1 MWQDKALK
9 VAEKKSLLIYQSDGF
24 VASERKSAF
33 PLHNKHKKHQVN
45 PGKGN
50 YNMTQNKNK
59 KGIAKKALSISL
71 VAAMLA
77 TSNVPVWASGFEA
90 VDPTAEGFAVESAA
104 PETEAVDSTED
115 VTTLGATINTK
126 GYDDNN
132 IEVTQNAE
140 WGHKVSVTGNLYD
153 ENGNV

>member
-1 MWQDKALK
+1 MRQDKDLK
-9 VAEKKSLLIYQSDGF
+9 VADKKSLLIYQSDGF

-90 VDPTAEGFAVESAA
+90 VDPMAEGFAVESAA
-104 PETEAVDSTED
+104 PETEAVDAASESTVATASTITEGD
-115 VTTLGATINTK
+115 LDINLVIDKTTVTWNT
-126 GYDDNN
+126 DTTADA
-132 IEVTQNAE
+132 VFD
-140 WGHKVSVTGNLYD
+140 TGKS
-153 ENGNV
+153 